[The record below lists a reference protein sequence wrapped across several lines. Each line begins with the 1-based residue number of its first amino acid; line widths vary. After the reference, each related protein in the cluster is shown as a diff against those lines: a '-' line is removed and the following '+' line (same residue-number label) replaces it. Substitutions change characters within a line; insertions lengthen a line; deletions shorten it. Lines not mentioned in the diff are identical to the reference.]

1 MELLEKQKL
10 KMKLTID
17 QTILDKNGLTLE
29 EFLVLYLGAKD
40 VDIKSVSQSLIAKG
54 LANKDLFFN
63 GRIVVSDKVK
73 DLISTIS
80 IDSDKNVI
88 DKDSE
93 FTELATELREIY
105 PAGRKDG
112 TTYMW
117 RGTTAEVAKKLKTL
131 VVKYGYTINRED
143 VLKATKEYVNSF
155 NGNYRYMQLLK
166 YFILKSVRD
175 ADGNVDIKSELMSL
189 IENSDQIDAQ
199 RDDWVS
205 NMI

>member
-1 MELLEKQKL
+1 
-10 KMKLTID
+10 MKLTID
-17 QTILDKNGLTLE
+17 QTILENNNLTLE
-29 EFLVLYLGAKD
+29 EFLVLFLSAKE
-40 VDIKSVSQSLIAKG
+40 VDIGDISQSLVAKG
-54 LANKDLFFN
+54 FADKDLFSS
-63 GRIVVSDKVK
+63 GKLVISDKVK

-131 VVKYGYTINRED
+131 VVKYGFIINKES
-143 VLKATKEYVNSF
+143 VIKATKEYVNSF

-166 YFILKSVRD
+166 YFILKSVKD
-175 ADGNVDIKSELMSL
+175 ADGNVDIKSELMSI
-189 IENSDQIDAQ
+189 IENSGQLDAQ
-199 RDDWVS
+199 REDWVS
-205 NMI
+205 NMV

>member
-1 MELLEKQKL
+1 
-10 KMKLTID
+10 MKLTID
-17 QTILDKNGLTLE
+17 QTILDKNNLTLE
-29 EFLVLYLGAKD
+29 EFLVLFLSARE
-40 VDIKSVSQSLIAKG
+40 VDIGVISQSLVAKG
-54 LANKDLFFN
+54 LADKDLFSS
-63 GRIVVSDKVK
+63 GKLVISDKVK
-73 DLISTIS
+73 DLVSTIP
-80 IDSDKNVI
+80 IESDKNVI

-117 RGTTAEVAKKLKTL
+117 RGTTAEVATKLKTL
-131 VVKYGYTINRED
+131 VVKYGYTINKED

-166 YFILKSVRD
+166 YFILKSVKD

>member
-1 MELLEKQKL
+1 
-10 KMKLTID
+10 MKLTID
-17 QTILDKNGLTLE
+17 QTVLDKNGLTLE

-40 VDIKSVSQSLIAKG
+40 VDIESVSQSLIAKG
-54 LANKDLFFN
+54 LADKDLFSN
-63 GRIVVSDKVK
+63 GRIVISDKVK
-73 DLISTIS
+73 DLVSTIS

-93 FTELATELREIY
+93 FMKLATELREIY

-166 YFILKSVRD
+166 YFILKSVKD
-175 ADGNVDIKSELMSL
+175 ADGNVDIKSELMSF
-189 IENSDQIDAQ
+189 IENSGQLDKQKE
-199 RDDWVS
+199 DWVS

>member
-1 MELLEKQKL
+1 
-10 KMKLTID
+10 MKLTID
-17 QTILDKNGLTLE
+17 QTILDKNNLTLE

-40 VDIKSVSQSLIAKG
+40 VDIESVSQSLIAKG
-54 LANKDLFFN
+54 LADKDLFSN
-63 GRIVVSDKVK
+63 GRIIVSDKVK

-131 VVKYGYTINRED
+131 VVKYRFTINKED
-143 VLKATKEYVNSF
+143 VIKATKEYVSSF

-166 YFILKSVRD
+166 YFILKPVKD
-175 ADGNVDIKSELMSL
+175 ADGNVDVKSELMSI
-189 IENSDQIDAQ
+189 IENSGQLDSQ
-199 RDDWVS
+199 REDWVS
-205 NMI
+205 DMV

>member
-1 MELLEKQKL
+1 
-10 KMKLTID
+10 MKLTID
-17 QTILDKNGLTLE
+17 QTVLDKNGLTLE
-29 EFLVLYLGAKD
+29 EFLVLFLGAKD
-40 VDIKSVSQSLIAKG
+40 VDIESVSQSLIAKG
-54 LANKDLFFN
+54 LADKDLFSN
-63 GRIVVSDKVK
+63 GKIVVSDKIK
-73 DLISTIS
+73 DLVSTIS

-205 NMI
+205 NMV

>member
-1 MELLEKQKL
+1 
-10 KMKLTID
+10 MKLTID
-17 QTILDKNGLTLE
+17 QTILEKNNLTLE
-29 EFLVLYLGAKD
+29 EFLVLFLSARE
-40 VDIKSVSQSLIAKG
+40 VDIGVISQSLVAKG
-54 LANKDLFFN
+54 LADKDLFSS
-63 GRIVVSDKVK
+63 GKLVISDKVK
-73 DLISTIS
+73 DLVSTIS
-80 IDSDKNVI
+80 IESDKNVI

-166 YFILKSVRD
+166 YFILKSVKD

>member
-1 MELLEKQKL
+1 
-10 KMKLTID
+10 MKLTID
-17 QTILDKNGLTLE
+17 QTILENNNLTLE
-29 EFLVLYLGAKD
+29 EFLVLFLSAKE
-40 VDIKSVSQSLIAKG
+40 VDIGDISQSLVAKG
-54 LANKDLFFN
+54 FADKDLFSS
-63 GRIVVSDKVK
+63 GKLVISDKVK

-131 VVKYGYTINRED
+131 VVKYGFVINKES
-143 VLKATKEYVNSF
+143 VIKATKEYVNSF

-166 YFILKSVRD
+166 YFILKSVKD
-175 ADGNVDIKSELMSL
+175 ADGNVDIKSELMSI
-189 IENSDQIDAQ
+189 IENSGQVSTQ
-199 RDDWVS
+199 RDDWMS
-205 NMI
+205 TMI

>member
-1 MELLEKQKL
+1 
-10 KMKLTID
+10 MKLTIN

-40 VDIKSVSQSLIAKG
+40 VDIESISQSLIAKG
-54 LANKDLFFN
+54 LADKDLFSN

-73 DLISTIS
+73 DLVSTIS

-93 FTELATELREIY
+93 FIELATKLREIY

-131 VVKYGYTINRED
+131 VVKYGFTINKED
-143 VLKATKEYVNSF
+143 VIKATKEYVSSF

-166 YFILKSVRD
+166 YFILKYVKD
-175 ADGNVDIKSELMSL
+175 ADGNVDVKSELMSI
-189 IENSDQIDAQ
+189 IENSGQVNTQ
-199 RDDWVS
+199 RDDWMSTMV
-205 NMI
+205 

>member
-1 MELLEKQKL
+1 
-10 KMKLTID
+10 MKLTID
-17 QTILDKNGLTLE
+17 QTILDKNNLTIE
-29 EFLVLYLGAKD
+29 EFLVLFLSARE
-40 VDIKSVSQSLIAKG
+40 VDIGVISQSLVAKG
-54 LANKDLFFN
+54 FADKDLFSS
-63 GRIVVSDKVK
+63 GKLVISDKVK
-73 DLISTIS
+73 DLISTMS
-80 IDSDKNVI
+80 INSDKNVI

>member
-1 MELLEKQKL
+1 
-10 KMKLTID
+10 MKLTID
-17 QTILDKNGLTLE
+17 QTILDKNNLTIE
-29 EFLVLYLGAKD
+29 EFLVLFLSARE
-40 VDIKSVSQSLIAKG
+40 VDIGVISQSLVAKG
-54 LANKDLFFN
+54 LADKDLFSS
-63 GRIVVSDKVK
+63 GKLVISDKVK
-73 DLISTIS
+73 DLLSTIS

-166 YFILKSVRD
+166 YFILKSVKD

>member
-1 MELLEKQKL
+1 
-10 KMKLTID
+10 MKLTID
-17 QTILDKNGLTLE
+17 QAILDKNGLTLE

-40 VDIKSVSQSLIAKG
+40 VDITSVSQSLIAKG
-54 LANKDLFFN
+54 LADKDLFSN

-73 DLISTIS
+73 DLVSTIS

-93 FTELATELREIY
+93 FTDLATELREIY

-131 VVKYGYTINRED
+131 VVKYGFTINRED
-143 VLKATKEYVNSF
+143 VIKATKEYVSSF

-166 YFILKSVRD
+166 YFILKSVKD
-175 ADGNVDIKSELMSL
+175 ADGNVEVKSELMSI
-189 IENSDQIDAQ
+189 IENSGQINTQ
-199 RDDWVS
+199 RDDWMSTMV
-205 NMI
+205 

>member
-1 MELLEKQKL
+1 
-10 KMKLTID
+10 MKLTID
-17 QTILDKNGLTLE
+17 QTILDKNNLTLE
-29 EFLVLYLGAKD
+29 EFLVLFLSARE
-40 VDIKSVSQSLIAKG
+40 VDIGVISQSLVAKG
-54 LANKDLFFN
+54 LADKDLFSS
-63 GRIVVSDKVK
+63 GKLVISDKVK
-73 DLISTIS
+73 DLVSTIP
-80 IDSDKNVI
+80 IESDKNII

-93 FTELATELREIY
+93 FTELATELREVY

-131 VVKYGYTINRED
+131 VVKYGYTINKED

-166 YFILKSVRD
+166 YFILKSVKD

>member
-1 MELLEKQKL
+1 
-10 KMKLTID
+10 MKLTID

-29 EFLVLYLGAKD
+29 EFLVLYLNAKD
-40 VDIKSVSQSLIAKG
+40 VDIGKVSQSLVAKG
-54 LANKDLFFN
+54 LADKDLFSN
-63 GRIVVSDKVK
+63 GRIVISDKVK
-73 DLISTIS
+73 DLVSTIS

-131 VVKYGYTINRED
+131 VVKYGFTINKED
-143 VLKATKEYVNSF
+143 VIKATKEYVSSF

-166 YFILKSVRD
+166 YFILKSVKD
-175 ADGNVDIKSELMSL
+175 ADGNVDIKSELMSF
-189 IENSDQIDAQ
+189 IENSGQLDKQKE
-199 RDDWVS
+199 DWVS

>member
-1 MELLEKQKL
+1 
-10 KMKLTID
+10 MKLTID
-17 QTILDKNGLTLE
+17 QTILENNNLTLE
-29 EFLVLYLGAKD
+29 EFLVLFLSAKEA
-40 VDIKSVSQSLIAKG
+40 DIGDISQSLVAKG
-54 LANKDLFFN
+54 FADKDLFSS
-63 GRIVVSDKVK
+63 GKLVISDKVK

-131 VVKYGYTINRED
+131 VVKYGFVINKES
-143 VLKATKEYVNSF
+143 VIKATKEYVNSF

-166 YFILKSVRD
+166 YFILKSVKD
-175 ADGNVDIKSELMSL
+175 ADGNVDIKSELMSI
-189 IENSDQIDAQ
+189 IENSGQLDAQ
-199 RDDWVS
+199 KEDWVS
-205 NMI
+205 NMV

>member
-1 MELLEKQKL
+1 
-10 KMKLTID
+10 MKLTID
-17 QTILDKNGLTLE
+17 QTILDKNNLTIA
-29 EFLVLYLGAKD
+29 EFLVLFLSARE
-40 VDIKSVSQSLIAKG
+40 VDIGVISQSLVAKG
-54 LANKDLFFN
+54 LADKDLFSS
-63 GRIVVSDKVK
+63 GKLVISDKVK
-73 DLISTIS
+73 DLISAIS

-166 YFILKSVRD
+166 YFILKSVKD

>member
-1 MELLEKQKL
+1 
-10 KMKLTID
+10 MKLTID

-29 EFLVLYLGAKD
+29 EFLVLFLSARE
-40 VDIKSVSQSLIAKG
+40 VDIGVISQSLVAKG
-54 LANKDLFFN
+54 LADKDLFSS
-63 GRIVVSDKVK
+63 GKLVISDKVK
-73 DLISTIS
+73 DLVSTIP
-80 IDSDKNVI
+80 IESDKNVI

-166 YFILKSVRD
+166 YFILKSVKD

>member
-1 MELLEKQKL
+1 
-10 KMKLTID
+10 MKLTID
-17 QTILDKNGLTLE
+17 QTILENNNLTLE
-29 EFLVLYLGAKD
+29 EFLVLFLSAKEA
-40 VDIKSVSQSLIAKG
+40 DIGDISQSLVAKG
-54 LANKDLFFN
+54 FADKDLFSS
-63 GRIVVSDKVK
+63 GKLVISDKVK

-93 FTELATELREIY
+93 FTELAAELREIY

-131 VVKYGYTINRED
+131 VVKYGFVINKES
-143 VLKATKEYVNSF
+143 VIKATKEYVNSF

-166 YFILKSVRD
+166 YFILKSVKD
-175 ADGNVDIKSELMSL
+175 ADGNVDIRSELMSI
-189 IENSDQIDAQ
+189 IENSGQLDAQ
-199 RDDWVS
+199 REDWVS
-205 NMI
+205 NMV